1 MERRSAARRQRELS
15 VALRRAAAPREPAVL
30 KVVGDGCLAGFED
43 PVIALAFLGDMQAAL
58 AETDLES
65 IKASK

>member
-1 MERRSAARRQRELS
+1 M
-15 VALRRAAAPREPAVL
+15 RRAAEPREPAVL
-30 KVVGDGCLAGFED
+30 KVIGDGCLAGFED
-43 PVIALAFLGDMQAAL
+43 PVIALAFLRDMQAAL